1 MHGERNFKKGKCL
14 LCERNEIKFQF
25 IQEQSVQYPTRLC
38 CQVMQVSHAAYYA
51 WLKRPAALITADELH
66 LYRRIKQLFAD
77 SRGSLGSRGLLKRL
91 RKEGFEMGRY
101 RVRQLMK
108 RLGLKVIQRQA
119 YKATTRRND
128 SHPVADNLLNQDF
141 NPAQANQAWAG
152 DVTYLWTHEGWMYLA
167 VVMDLYSR
175 KIVGWAMDKR
185 MTLDLVER
193 AMQMAITLRK
203 PGKGLLFHSDQG
215 SQYTSKRYRQRLE
228 KHHIKAS
235 MSGIGT
241 CWDNAVVERF
251 FGSLKN
257 EWLLKVYHLSRQTMT
272 QDVEHYIRYYN
283 HDRLHS
289 ANEDLSPVELEMS
302 QLKVSGF
309 A

>member
-1 MHGERNFKKGKCL
+1 
-14 LCERNEIKFQF
+14 
-25 IQEQSVQYPTRLC
+25 
-38 CQVMQVSHAAYYA
+38 
-51 WLKRPAALITADELH
+51 
-66 LYRRIKQLFAD
+66 
-77 SRGSLGSRGLLKRL
+77 
-91 RKEGFEMGRY
+91 
-101 RVRQLMK
+101 
-108 RLGLKVIQRQA
+108 
-119 YKATTRRND
+119 
-128 SHPVADNLLNQDF
+128 
-141 NPAQANQAWAG
+141 
-152 DVTYLWTHEGWMYLA
+152 MYLA

-228 KHHIKAS
+228 KYHIKAS
-235 MSGIGT
+235 MSGVGA

>member
-1 MHGERNFKKGKCL
+1 
-14 LCERNEIKFQF
+14 
-25 IQEQSVQYPTRLC
+25 
-38 CQVMQVSHAAYYA
+38 
-51 WLKRPAALITADELH
+51 
-66 LYRRIKQLFAD
+66 
-77 SRGSLGSRGLLKRL
+77 
-91 RKEGFEMGRY
+91 
-101 RVRQLMK
+101 
-108 RLGLKVIQRQA
+108 
-119 YKATTRRND
+119 
-128 SHPVADNLLNQDF
+128 
-141 NPAQANQAWAG
+141 
-152 DVTYLWTHEGWMYLA
+152 
-167 VVMDLYSR
+167 
-175 KIVGWAMDKR
+175 MDKR

-228 KHHIKAS
+228 KYHIKAS

-289 ANEDLSPVELEMS
+289 ANEDLSPVEFEMS
-302 QLKVSGF
+302 QLNVSGF

>member
-1 MHGERNFKKGKCL
+1 M
-14 LCERNEIKFQF
+14 
-25 IQEQSVQYPTRLC
+25 
-38 CQVMQVSHAAYYA
+38 
-51 WLKRPAALITADELH
+51 
-66 LYRRIKQLFAD
+66 
-77 SRGSLGSRGLLKRL
+77 
-91 RKEGFEMGRY
+91 
-101 RVRQLMK
+101 
-108 RLGLKVIQRQA
+108 
-119 YKATTRRND
+119 
-128 SHPVADNLLNQDF
+128 
-141 NPAQANQAWAG
+141 
-152 DVTYLWTHEGWMYLA
+152 TYLWTHEGWMYLA

-235 MSGIGT
+235 MSGVGA

-289 ANEDLSPVELEMS
+289 ANEDLSPVEFEMS
-302 QLKVSGF
+302 QLNVSGF

>member
-1 MHGERNFKKGKCL
+1 M
-14 LCERNEIKFQF
+14 
-25 IQEQSVQYPTRLC
+25 
-38 CQVMQVSHAAYYA
+38 
-51 WLKRPAALITADELH
+51 
-66 LYRRIKQLFAD
+66 
-77 SRGSLGSRGLLKRL
+77 
-91 RKEGFEMGRY
+91 
-101 RVRQLMK
+101 
-108 RLGLKVIQRQA
+108 
-119 YKATTRRND
+119 
-128 SHPVADNLLNQDF
+128 
-141 NPAQANQAWAG
+141 
-152 DVTYLWTHEGWMYLA
+152 TYLWTHEGWMYLA

-228 KHHIKAS
+228 KYHIKAS

-289 ANEDLSPVELEMS
+289 ANEDLSPVEFEMS
-302 QLKVSGF
+302 QLNVSGF

>member
-1 MHGERNFKKGKCL
+1 MVPKSVRTID
-14 LCERNEIKFQF
+14 EIKFEF

-38 CQVMQVSHAAYYA
+38 CQVMQVSHSAYYA
-51 WLKRPAALITADELH
+51 WLKRPAALISADELH

-77 SRGSLGSRGLLKRL
+77 SRGSLGSRGMLKKL
-91 RKEGFEMGRY
+91 RKEGIQIGRY

-108 RLGLKVIQRQA
+108 RLGLKVVQRQA

-128 SHPVADNLLNQDF
+128 SHPVAKNLLNQDF

-152 DVTYLWTHEGWMYLA
+152 DITYLWTHEGWMYLA

-185 MTLDLVER
+185 MTVDLVER
-193 AMQMAITLRK
+193 AMQMALTLRN

-215 SQYTSKRYRQRLE
+215 SQYTSQRYRQRLE
-228 KHHIKAS
+228 KHHIRAS
-235 MSGIGT
+235 MSGVGA

-257 EWLLKVYHLSRQTMT
+257 EWLLKVYHLSRQTMK

-289 ANEDLSPVELEMS
+289 ANEDLSPVEFEMS